1 MTERER
7 VVQLNRLEQRADF
20 VETIPSPA
28 KDPQVQVDLRRCAD
42 GDGHGSGWLW
52 SCGGLGPV
60 LERPDGATQ
69 LVNRHGNE
77 VLTNLRDKGSR
88 VEVNID
94 ADLRQGGCEV
104 GRDGAQA
111 RRLHTHLARKPARV
125 VQILNGEPASRSRDD
140 HRLSLDRAEVHRR
153 ITLKLDTNPTVP
165 VCPGGAWPWL
175 RHKAAGQNGT
185 EIGRAEGHARKYL
198 EEVAPPRIG
207 DNTSLTR
214 EHQHRSVRTRDEHK
228 PGRAERGK
236 TFEPKRRGARECTT
250 HPASQLDV
258 TGPPGDRE
266 HQLDRAH
273 AATTVERRVEYIV
286 VVEQWNARSLRQDDS
301 GRCAARHRDDK
312 RQDERR

>member
-1 MTERER
+1 M
-7 VVQLNRLEQRADF
+7 QLNRLEQRADF

-125 VQILNGEPASRSRDD
+125 VQILNGEPASRSP
-140 HRLSLDRAEVHRR
+140 RR
-153 ITLKLDTNPTVP
+153 ITGCPSTVRRYTVASPSSSIPTQPFLYVRAARGRGSGTRQPVRTARKSAGPRGTPASTSRRSLPRASVTTRRSRGSTSTAVSGPATSTNP
-165 VCPGGAWPWL
+165 GAP
-175 RHKAAGQNGT
+175 NGARPSSRSDA
-185 EIGRAEGHARKYL
+185 GRAS
-198 EEVAPPRIG
+198 APRTRPL
-207 DNTSLTR
+207 NLTSPVR
-214 EHQHRSVRTRDEHK
+214 PVIVSISSIVRTR
-228 PGRAERGK
+228 RQR
-236 TFEPKRRGARECTT
+236 
-250 HPASQLDV
+250 S
-258 TGPPGDRE
+258 
-266 HQLDRAH
+266 
-273 AATTVERRVEYIV
+273 
-286 VVEQWNARSLRQDDS
+286 NAVSNTS
-301 GRCAARHRDDK
+301 S
-312 RQDERR
+312 